1 MADKVV
7 KNYFKNLKCGADEV
21 KDTCH
26 QAWLPEF
33 DSWDLHMCAVAQAYT
48 CTL

>member
-33 DSWDLHMCAVAQAYT
+33 NSWDSCAVA
-48 CTL
+48 